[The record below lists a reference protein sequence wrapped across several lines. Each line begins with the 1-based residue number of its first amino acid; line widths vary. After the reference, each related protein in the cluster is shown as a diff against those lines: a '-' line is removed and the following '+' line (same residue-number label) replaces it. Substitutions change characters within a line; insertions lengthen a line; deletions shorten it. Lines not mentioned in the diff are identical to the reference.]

1 VVGFGGPSKFR
12 DAIRGGFSKGLTNNV
27 RSRGR
32 KTYRVVPVRLPRG
45 HRGIELPRSFSLS
58 LSLSGTRVSTLT
70 FVSRLQRSAF
80 RSCAQSFDFVLIRR
94 RRRRA
99 RTRSCRPVKAD
110 LVVVCERGQKTR
122 ARTIEVAN

>member
-32 KTYRVVPVRLPRG
+32 KTYRVVAVRLPRG

-58 LSLSGTRVSTLT
+58 LSLGDKGFNAHVCLSFATERISL
-70 FVSRLQRSAF
+70 L
-80 RSCAQSFDFVLIRR
+80 CAEL
-94 RRRRA
+94 
-99 RTRSCRPVKAD
+99 
-110 LVVVCERGQKTR
+110 
-122 ARTIEVAN
+122 